1 MKKVWSILIVTFSL
15 FIAGCS
21 DDDKMPADADDNFIT
36 TLTLTKDGK
45 SYDAVIEGN
54 DIVMTVPYTVDLNGA
69 TASMVY
75 TPSAK
80 ILPNPQTVTDW
91 DSEMIFRVTSFNG
104 KVNEYTYKV
113 IKSEIESDGDVV
125 LKSQADVDAFAETK
139 VSVIKG
145 NLIIGNN
152 AENAAAINTLEALS
166 GIKEITGSLQIL
178 NNYKGEALDG
188 LVFTKVGGIQFGTKE
203 TPSPCTDTYRF
214 RLEQLQEITG
224 NLELNNNA
232 VQFIEFDNL
241 TKVEGDIYIKD
252 DALTTLYFP
261 KLAEVGG
268 DLDMSDNS
276 VVNREYGT
284 SDIKDTPLAQLEF
297 PALENVSGKFSIN
310 MPSDNFQSLK
320 LPKLQTAGEI
330 DFLVGWQF
338 KTLEILEISEVNG
351 NLLLSGRYE
360 STAYAKYLNQTLER
374 IVGLNNLKQVKG
386 TLNISN
392 FGAIS
397 ELPNLSSLS
406 LVGGVFIEN
415 LWGLQGKSTVCDLSN
430 ASFQSFND
438 VNPFI
443 HIGGTAFDKLKT
455 KDDLSNVNIEMSI
468 ICYADRCIPDINF
481 KKASDFTCKF
491 DFSNLAANEKNQ
503 TFALEEIL
511 GDANFS
517 VIACSGKSVD
527 LSNIKS
533 VEGSFS
539 FICPTAKSLDI
550 SSLEEVGGYFYLQPL
565 MVKSPVKLD
574 KLKSVNMSNGRGSR
588 AIPTEDRSKGLFI
601 GGCHMD
607 LNLPE
612 LESVGG
618 IFGIMNSTLI
628 NCPKLKS
635 VSEKLF
641 ISTAPKCTQVSLPV
655 LNSVPNIKIESM
667 GKLSDF
673 STFAS
678 VIENGSVTDG
688 NWEVTGCAYN
698 PTWQDMKD
706 GRYKPAE

>member
-1 MKKVWSILIVTFSL
+1 MKKAWSVLLVTFSL
-15 FIAGCS
+15 FIVGCS

-36 TLTLTKDGK
+36 ALTLTKEGK

-54 DIVMTVPYTVDLNGA
+54 DIVMSVPYTVDLNGA

-145 NLIIGNN
+145 NLIIGDN
-152 AENAAAINTLEALS
+152 AENAAAINNLEALA
-166 GIKEITGSLQIL
+166 GIKGITGSLQIL

-188 LVFTKVGGIQFGTKE
+188 LNITKVGGIQLGTKE
-203 TPSPCTDTYRF
+203 IPSPCTDTYRF
-214 RLEQLQEITG
+214 RLEHLQEITG
-224 NLELNNNA
+224 NLELNNNT
-232 VQFIEFDNL
+232 VQFVEFDNL

-268 DLDMSDNS
+268 DLDLSDNS
-276 VVNREYGT
+276 VVIYEHGL

-297 PALENVSGKFSIN
+297 PALENVSGKFSIK

-338 KTLEILEISEVNG
+338 KTLEIPEISEVNG
-351 NLLLSGRYE
+351 DLLLSVRVETSYG
-360 STAYAKYLNQTLER
+360 THMNQQLEKF
-374 IVGLNNLKQVKG
+374 VGLNNLKQVKG
-386 TLNISN
+386 TLNISY
-392 FGAIS
+392 FGAMS
-397 ELPNLSSLS
+397 EFSNLSSLS
-406 LVGGVFIEN
+406 LVGGIFIEE
-415 LWGLQGKSTVCDLSN
+415 LWGLFGTGSICDLSN
-430 ASFQSFND
+430 VSFQSFND
-438 VNPFI
+438 VVPFI

-455 KDDLSNVNIEMSI
+455 KEDLSNVNIEMDI
-468 ICYADRCIPDINF
+468 ACYADRCIPEINF
-481 KKASDFTCKF
+481 KKVSDFTCTF
-491 DFSNLAANEKNQ
+491 GFSNLAANEKNQ
-503 TFALEEIL
+503 AITLEEIL
-511 GDANFS
+511 GDADIKVQSSTNKLIDF
-517 VIACSGKSVD
+517 
-527 LSNIKS
+527 SNIKS
-533 VEGSFS
+533 VEGSLNLT
-539 FICPTAKSLDI
+539 CPTVKSLDL
-550 SSLEEVGGYFYLQPL
+550 SSLKKVGGWFCLQSL
-565 MVKSPVKLD
+565 GGKGLNLD
-574 KLKSVNMSNGRGSR
+574 KLQSVNMSRANNSR
-588 AIPTEDRSKGLFI
+588 AIGGEDRKKGLFI
-601 GGCHMD
+601 QSVSEIS
-607 LNLPE
+607 LPE

-618 IFGIMNSTLI
+618 LCGFQNYTGLS
-628 NCPKLKS
+628 CPKLKS

-641 ISTAPKCTQVSLPV
+641 ISTAPNCPQVSFPA
-655 LNSVPNIKIESM
+655 LNSVPNIKIENN

-673 STFAS
+673 STFAT
-678 VIENGSVTDG
+678 VIENSSVTDG

-698 PTWQDMKD
+698 PTWQDMKE

>member
-1 MKKVWSILIVTFSL
+1 MKKVWSLILVTFSL
-15 FIAGCS
+15 LIAGCS

-36 TLTLTKDGK
+36 ALTLTKEGK

-91 DSEMIFRVTSFNG
+91 ENEMIFRVTSFNG
-104 KVNEYTYKV
+104 KENEYTYKV

-145 NLIIGNN
+145 NLIIGDN
-152 AENAAAINTLEALS
+152 AENTASINNLEALS

-188 LVFTKVGGIQFGTKE
+188 LNITKVGGIQLGTKE
-203 TPSPCTDTYRF
+203 APSPCADTYRF

-252 DALTTLYFP
+252 DALITLYFP
-261 KLAEVGG
+261 KLADVGG
-268 DLDMSDNS
+268 DLDLSDNS
-276 VVNREYGT
+276 VVRHENGT
-284 SDIKDTPLAQLEF
+284 SDIKDTPIAQLEF

-310 MPSDNFQSLK
+310 MPSDNFQSLR

-338 KTLEILEISEVNG
+338 KTLEIPEISEVNG

-374 IVGLNNLKQVKG
+374 IVGLNSLKQVKG
-386 TLNISN
+386 TLNSSN
-392 FGAIS
+392 FGAMS

-415 LWGLQGKSTVCDLSN
+415 LWGLQGKGVVCDLSN

-438 VNPFI
+438 VTPFI
-443 HIGGTAFDKLKT
+443 HTGGTAFDKLKT
-455 KDDLSNVNIEMSI
+455 IDDLSNVNIEMAI
-468 ICYADRCIPDINF
+468 ICYADRCIPEINL

-491 DFSNLAANEKNQ
+491 DFSNLAANGKNLPI
-503 TFALEEIL
+503 TLEEIL
-511 GDANFS
+511 GDVDIMVQSSPN
-517 VIACSGKSVD
+517 KSID
-527 LSNIKS
+527 LSNIRS
-533 VEGSFS
+533 VEGNFFFNS
-539 FICPTAKSLDI
+539 TLAKSVDF
-550 SSLEEVGGYFYLQPL
+550 SSLEKVGGYFCLQSL
-565 MVKSPVKLD
+565 NGKGLKLD
-574 KLKSVNMSNGRGSR
+574 KLQSVNMSGINKSR
-588 AIPTEDRSKGLFI
+588 AGFGAEERRKGLFI
-601 GGCHMD
+601 QS
-607 LNLPE
+607 LSEISLPD

-618 IFGIMNSTLI
+618 LCGFLNYTGLS
-628 NCPKLKS
+628 CPKLKS

-641 ISTAPKCTQVSLPV
+641 ISTAPNCSQVSFPA
-655 LNSVPNIKIESM
+655 LNSVPNIKIENN

-673 STFAS
+673 STFAT

-688 NWEVTGCAYN
+688 NWEVTGCKYN
-698 PTWQDMKD
+698 PTWQDMKE
-706 GRYKPAE
+706 GRCKPAE

>member
-1 MKKVWSILIVTFSL
+1 MKKAWSVLLVTFSL

-36 TLTLTKDGK
+36 ALTLTKEGK

-145 NLIIGNN
+145 NLIIGDN
-152 AENAAAINTLEALS
+152 AENAAAINNLEALS

-188 LVFTKVGGIQFGTKE
+188 LTFTKVGGIQFGTKE

-214 RLEQLQEITG
+214 RLEQLQEISG
-224 NLELNNNA
+224 NVELNNNA
-232 VQFIEFDNL
+232 VQFVEFDNL
-241 TKVEGDIYIKD
+241 TKVGGEIYIKD
-252 DALTTLYFP
+252 DAIATFSCP

-268 DLDMSDNS
+268 DLDLSDNS
-276 VVNREYGT
+276 VVTSEHGL

-297 PALENVSGKFSIN
+297 PALESVSGKFSIK
-310 MPSDNFQSLK
+310 MPSDNYQSLK
-320 LPKLQTAGEI
+320 LPKLQTAGEV

-338 KTLEILEISEVNG
+338 KTLEIPEISEVNG
-351 NLLLSGRYE
+351 DLLLSARVENSYGTHMN
-360 STAYAKYLNQTLER
+360 SQLEK

-386 TLNISN
+386 TLNISY
-392 FGAIS
+392 FGAMS
-397 ELPNLSSLS
+397 EFPNLSSLS
-406 LVGGVFIEN
+406 LVGGIFIEE
-415 LWGLQGKSTVCDLSN
+415 LWGLVGTGSICELSN
-430 ASFQSFND
+430 VSFQSFND
-438 VNPFI
+438 VVPFI

-455 KDDLSNVNIEMSI
+455 NEDLSNVNIEMSI
-468 ICYADRCIPDINF
+468 ACYADRCIPEINF
-481 KKASDFTCKF
+481 KKVSDFTCTF
-491 DFSNLAANEKNQ
+491 SFSNLAANEKNQ
-503 TFALEEIL
+503 TITLEEIL
-511 GDANFS
+511 GDADIKVQSSTNKLIDF
-517 VIACSGKSVD
+517 
-527 LSNIKS
+527 SNIKS
-533 VEGSFS
+533 VEGSLNLT
-539 FICPTAKSLDI
+539 CTMVKSLDL
-550 SSLEEVGGYFYLQPL
+550 SSLKKVGGWFCLQSIGGKGL
-565 MVKSPVKLD
+565 NLD
-574 KLKSVNMSNGRGSR
+574 KLQSVNTSRANNSR
-588 AIPTEDRSKGLFI
+588 AIEAEDRKKGLFI
-601 GGCHMD
+601 QSVSEIS
-607 LNLPE
+607 LPE

-618 IFGIMNSTLI
+618 LCGFQNYTGLS
-628 NCPKLKS
+628 CPKLKS

-641 ISTAPKCTQVSLPV
+641 ISTAPNCPQVSFPA
-655 LNSVPNIKIESM
+655 LNSVPNIKIENN

-673 STFAS
+673 STFAT

-688 NWEVTGCAYN
+688 NWEVTGCKYN

>member
-1 MKKVWSILIVTFSL
+1 MKKVWSLILVTFSL
-15 FIAGCS
+15 FIVGCS

-36 TLTLTKDGK
+36 ALTLTKDGK

-91 DSEMIFRVTSFNG
+91 ENEMIFRVTSFNG
-104 KVNEYTYKV
+104 KENEYTYKV

-125 LKSQADVDAFAETK
+125 LKSQADVDAFADTK
-139 VSVIKG
+139 VSVING
-145 NLIIGNN
+145 NLIIGDN
-152 AENAAAINTLEALS
+152 AENAATINNLEALS
-166 GIKEITGSLQIL
+166 SVKEITGSLQIL
-178 NNYKGEALDG
+178 NNYKGDALDG
-188 LVFTKVGGIQFGTKE
+188 LNITKVGGIQLGTKE
-203 TPSPCTDTYRF
+203 KPSPCADTYRF

-261 KLAEVGG
+261 KLTEVGG
-268 DLDMSDNS
+268 DLDLSDNS
-276 VVNREYGT
+276 VVIYQHGL

-297 PALENVSGKFSIN
+297 PVLENVSGKFSIK

-320 LPKLQTAGEI
+320 LPKLQTTGEI
-330 DFLVGWQF
+330 DFLVGWEL
-338 KTLEILEISEVNG
+338 KTLEIPEISEVNG
-351 NLLLSGRYE
+351 DLLLSGRHEEGASIYI
-360 STAYAKYLNQTLER
+360 NQQLEK

-386 TLNISN
+386 TLNISY
-392 FGAIS
+392 FGTMS

-406 LVGGVFIEN
+406 LVGGIYIDD
-415 LWGLQGKSTVCDLSN
+415 LWGLYGKGIVCDLSN

-438 VNPFI
+438 VEPFI
-443 HIGGTAFDKLKT
+443 YIIGGFDKLKT
-455 KDDLSNVNIEMSI
+455 KEDLSNVNIEMSL
-468 ICYADRCIPDINF
+468 ICHTDRCIPEINF
-481 KKASDFTCKF
+481 KKVSDFTCTF

-503 TFALEEIL
+503 PITLEEIL
-511 GDANFS
+511 GDADIMVQSSPN
-517 VIACSGKSVD
+517 KSID
-527 LSNIKS
+527 FSNIKS
-533 VEGSFS
+533 VEGSLNLT
-539 FICPTAKSLDI
+539 CTTVKSLDL
-550 SSLEEVGGYFYLQPL
+550 SSLEKVGSWFCLQSL
-565 MVKSPVKLD
+565 NGKGLNLD
-574 KLKSVNMSNGRGSR
+574 KLQSVNMSRANNSR
-588 AIPTEDRSKGLFI
+588 AIVGEDRKKGLFI
-601 GGCHMD
+601 QSVSEIS
-607 LNLPE
+607 LPE

-618 IFGIMNSTLI
+618 LCGFQNYTGL

-641 ISTAPKCTQVSLPV
+641 ISTAPNCPQVSFPT
-655 LNSVPNIKIESM
+655 LNSVPSIKIENN

-673 STFAS
+673 STFAT

-688 NWEVTGCAYN
+688 NWEVTGCKYN

>member
-1 MKKVWSILIVTFSL
+1 MKKIWSLILVTFSL
-15 FIAGCS
+15 FIMGCS

-36 TLTLTKDGK
+36 ALTLTKDGK

-54 DIVMTVPYTVDLNGA
+54 DIVMSVPYTVDLNGA

-145 NLIIGNN
+145 NLVIGDN
-152 AENAAAINTLEALS
+152 AENAAAINNLEALS
-166 GIKEITGSLQIL
+166 GVKEITGSLQIL

-188 LVFTKVGGIQFGTKE
+188 LTFTKVGCIQFGTKE

-214 RLEQLQEITG
+214 RLELLQEISG

-232 VQFIEFDNL
+232 VQFVEFDNL
-241 TKVEGDIYIKD
+241 TKVGGEIYIKD
-252 DALTTLYFP
+252 DAIATFSCP

-276 VVNREYGT
+276 VVNSQYGT
-284 SDIKDTPLAQLEF
+284 SDIKDTPLTQLEF
-297 PALENVSGKFSIN
+297 PALESVSGKFSIN

-330 DFLVGWQF
+330 DIFVGWKF
-338 KTLEILEISEVNG
+338 KTLEIPEISEVNG
-351 NLLLSGRYE
+351 DLILSARAETTGYSWNR
-360 STAYAKYLNQTLER
+360 NQTLEK

-386 TLNISN
+386 TVTISD
-392 FGAIS
+392 FSAMP
-397 ELPNLSSLS
+397 EFPNLSSLS
-406 LVGGVFIEN
+406 LVGGIYIAN
-415 LWGLQGKSTVCDLSN
+415 LTQLGGSEKGLIDLSN

-438 VNPFI
+438 VDPFI
-443 HIGGTAFDKLKT
+443 HIIGAPDKLKT
-455 KDDLSNVNIEMSI
+455 KEDLSNVNIEMDI
-468 ICYADRCIPDINF
+468 ICYADRCRPEINF
-481 KKASDFTCKF
+481 KKVSDFTCTF
-491 DFSNLAANEKNQ
+491 DFTNLAANEKNLPI
-503 TFALEEIL
+503 TLEEIL
-511 GDANFS
+511 GD
-517 VIACSGKSVD
+517 VD
-527 LSNIKS
+527 IMVQSSPNKLIDFSNIKS
-533 VEGSFS
+533 VEGSLNLT
-539 FICPTAKSLDI
+539 CTTVKSLDL
-550 SSLEEVGGYFYLQPL
+550 SSLEKVGSWFCLQSL
-565 MVKSPVKLD
+565 NGKGLNLD
-574 KLKSVNMSNGRGSR
+574 KLQSVNMSRANNSR
-588 AIPTEDRSKGLFI
+588 AIVGEDREKGLFI
-601 GGCHMD
+601 QSVSEIS
-607 LNLPE
+607 LPE
-612 LESVGG
+612 LESVEGLCG
-618 IFGIMNSTLI
+618 FQNYTGLS
-628 NCPKLKS
+628 CPKLKS

-641 ISTAPKCTQVSLPV
+641 ISTAPNCPQVSFPA
-655 LNSVPNIKIESM
+655 LNSVPNIKIENN

-673 STFAS
+673 STFAT

-688 NWEVTGCAYN
+688 NWEVTGCKYN

>member
-1 MKKVWSILIVTFSL
+1 MKKVWSVLLVTFSL

-21 DDDKMPADADDNFIT
+21 DEDKIPADADDNFIT
-36 TLTLTKDGK
+36 ALTLTKDGK

-80 ILPNPQTVTDW
+80 ILPTPQTVTDW

-104 KVNEYTYKV
+104 KANEYSYRV

-145 NLIIGNN
+145 NLVIGDN
-152 AENAAAINTLEALS
+152 AENAAAINNLEALS
-166 GIKEITGSLQIL
+166 GVKEITGSLQIL

-188 LVFTKVGGIQFGTKE
+188 LTFAKVGGIQFGTKE

-232 VQFIEFDNL
+232 VQFVEFDNL

-261 KLAEVGG
+261 KLADVGG
-268 DLDMSDNS
+268 DLDLSDNS
-276 VVNREYGT
+276 VVRHENGT
-284 SDIKDTPLAQLEF
+284 SDIKDTPITQLEF

-338 KTLEILEISEVNG
+338 KTLEIPEISEVNG

-374 IVGLNNLKQVKG
+374 IVGLNSLKQVKG

-392 FGAIS
+392 FGAMS

-415 LWGLQGKSTVCDLSN
+415 LWGLYGKGIVCDLSN

-438 VNPFI
+438 VDPFI
-443 HIGGTAFDKLKT
+443 YIIGGFDKLKT
-455 KDDLSNVNIEMSI
+455 KEDLSNVNIEMSL
-468 ICYADRCIPDINF
+468 ICHTDRCIPEINF
-481 KKASDFTCKF
+481 KKVSDFTCTF
-491 DFSNLAANEKNQ
+491 DFSKLAANEKNQ

-511 GDANFS
+511 GDANFR
-517 VIACSGKSVD
+517 VNACSGKSVD
-527 LSNIKS
+527 VSNIKS

-539 FICPTAKSLDI
+539 FLCPTAKSLDI

-588 AIPTEDRSKGLFI
+588 AIPIEDRSKGLFI

-628 NCPKLKS
+628 NCPKLKL

-641 ISTAPKCTQVSLPV
+641 ISTAPKCTQVSFPV

-667 GKLSDF
+667 GQLSDF
-673 STFAS
+673 STFAT

-688 NWEVTGCAYN
+688 NWEVTGCKYN
-698 PTWQDMKD
+698 PTWQDMKE

>member
-1 MKKVWSILIVTFSL
+1 MKIVWSLILVTFSL
-15 FIAGCS
+15 LIAGCS

-36 TLTLTKDGK
+36 ALTLTKDGK

-80 ILPNPQTVTDW
+80 ILPTPQTVTDW

-145 NLIIGNN
+145 NLVIGDN
-152 AENAAAINTLEALS
+152 AENAAAINNLEALS
-166 GIKEITGSLQIL
+166 GVKEITGSLQIL

-188 LVFTKVGGIQFGTKE
+188 LTFAKVGGIQFGTKE
-203 TPSPCTDTYRF
+203 TLSQCTDTYRF
-214 RLEQLQEITG
+214 RLEQLQEISG
-224 NLELNNNA
+224 NVELNNNA

-268 DLDMSDNS
+268 DLDLSDNS
-276 VVNREYGT
+276 VVRPENGT
-284 SDIKDTPLAQLEF
+284 SDIKDTPIAQLEF

-320 LPKLQTAGEI
+320 LPKLQTAGVI

-338 KTLEILEISEVNG
+338 KTLEIPEISEVNG

-392 FGAIS
+392 FGAMS

-406 LVGGVFIEN
+406 LVGGVYIKD
-415 LWGLQGKSTVCDLSN
+415 LWGLQGKGIVCDLSN

-443 HIGGTAFDKLKT
+443 HTSGTAFDKLKT

-468 ICYADRCIPDINF
+468 ICYADRCTPEINF

-503 TFALEEIL
+503 PITLEEIL
-511 GDANFS
+511 GDADIMVQSSPNKTIDF
-517 VIACSGKSVD
+517 
-527 LSNIKS
+527 SNIKS
-533 VEGSFS
+533 VEGSLNLT
-539 FICPTAKSLDI
+539 CTTVKSLDL
-550 SSLEEVGGYFYLQPL
+550 SSLEKVGSWFCLQSL
-565 MVKSPVKLD
+565 NGKGLNLD
-574 KLKSVNMSNGRGSR
+574 KLQSVNMSRANSSR
-588 AIPTEDRSKGLFI
+588 AIVGEDRKKGLFI
-601 GGCHMD
+601 QSVSEIS
-607 LNLPE
+607 LPE

-618 IFGIMNSTLI
+618 LCGFQNYTGLS
-628 NCPKLKS
+628 CPKLKS

-641 ISTAPKCTQVSLPV
+641 ISTAPNCPQVSFPA
-655 LNSVPNIKIESM
+655 LNSVPNIKIENN

-673 STFAS
+673 STFAT

-688 NWEVTGCAYN
+688 NWEVTGCKYN
-698 PTWQDMKD
+698 PTWQDMKE

>member
-1 MKKVWSILIVTFSL
+1 MKKIWSLILVTFSL
-15 FIAGCS
+15 FIMGCS

-36 TLTLTKDGK
+36 ALTLTKDGK

-54 DIVMTVPYTVDLNGA
+54 DIVMSVPYTVDLNGA

-145 NLIIGNN
+145 NLVIGDN
-152 AENAAAINTLEALS
+152 AENAAAINNLEALS
-166 GIKEITGSLQIL
+166 GVKEITGSLQIL

-188 LVFTKVGGIQFGTKE
+188 LAFTKVGCIQFGTKE

-214 RLEQLQEITG
+214 RLKLLQEISG

-232 VQFIEFDNL
+232 VQFVEFDNL
-241 TKVEGDIYIKD
+241 TKVGGEIYIKD
-252 DALTTLYFP
+252 DAIATFSCP

-276 VVNREYGT
+276 VVNLQYGT
-284 SDIKDTPLAQLEF
+284 SDIKDTPLTQLEF
-297 PALENVSGKFSIN
+297 PALESVSGKFSIN

-330 DFLVGWQF
+330 DIFVGWKF
-338 KTLEILEISEVNG
+338 KTLEIPEISEVNG
-351 NLLLSGRYE
+351 DLILSARAETTGYSWNR
-360 STAYAKYLNQTLER
+360 NQTLEK

-386 TLNISN
+386 TVTISD
-392 FGAIS
+392 FSAMP
-397 ELPNLSSLS
+397 EFPNLSSLS
-406 LVGGVFIEN
+406 LVGGIYIAN
-415 LWGLQGKSTVCDLSN
+415 LTQLGGSEKGLIDLSN

-438 VNPFI
+438 VDPFI
-443 HIGGTAFDKLKT
+443 HIIGAPDKLKT
-455 KDDLSNVNIEMSI
+455 KEDLSNVNIEMDI
-468 ICYADRCIPDINF
+468 ICYADRCRPEINF
-481 KKASDFTCKF
+481 KKVSDFTCTF
-491 DFSNLAANEKNQ
+491 DFTNLAANEKNLPI
-503 TFALEEIL
+503 TLEEIL
-511 GDANFS
+511 GD
-517 VIACSGKSVD
+517 VD
-527 LSNIKS
+527 IMVQSSPNKLIDFSNIKS
-533 VEGSFS
+533 VEGSLNLT
-539 FICPTAKSLDI
+539 CTTVKSLDL
-550 SSLEEVGGYFYLQPL
+550 SSLEKVGSWFCLQSL
-565 MVKSPVKLD
+565 NGKGLNLD
-574 KLKSVNMSNGRGSR
+574 KLQSVNMSRANNSR
-588 AIPTEDRSKGLFI
+588 AIVGEDRKKGLFI
-601 GGCHMD
+601 QSVSEIS
-607 LNLPE
+607 LPE

-618 IFGIMNSTLI
+618 LCGFQNYTGLS
-628 NCPKLKS
+628 CPKLKS

-641 ISTAPKCTQVSLPV
+641 ISTAPNCPQVSFPA
-655 LNSVPNIKIESM
+655 LNSVPNIKIEKN
-667 GKLSDF
+667 GKLTDF
-673 STFAS
+673 STFAT

-688 NWEVTGCAYN
+688 NWEVTGCKYN
-698 PTWQDMKD
+698 PTWQDMKE

>member
-1 MKKVWSILIVTFSL
+1 MKKIWSLILVTFSL
-15 FIAGCS
+15 LIAGCS
-21 DDDKMPADADDNFIT
+21 DEDKIPADADDNFIT
-36 TLTLTKDGK
+36 ALTLTKDGK

-54 DIVMTVPYTVDLNGA
+54 DIVMSVPYTVDLNGA

-91 DSEMIFRVTSFNG
+91 DSEMLFRVTSFNG

-152 AENAAAINTLEALS
+152 AENAAAINNLEALA

-188 LVFTKVGGIQFGTKE
+188 LTFTKVGGIQFGTKE

-214 RLEQLQEITG
+214 RLEQLQEISG
-224 NLELNNNA
+224 NVELNNNA
-232 VQFIEFDNL
+232 VQFVEFDNL
-241 TKVEGDIYIKD
+241 TKVGGEIYIKD
-252 DALTTLYFP
+252 DAIATFSCP

-284 SDIKDTPLAQLEF
+284 SDIKDTPLTQLEF
-297 PALENVSGKFSIN
+297 PALESVSGKFSIK

-330 DFLVGWQF
+330 DIFVGWKF
-338 KTLEILEISEVNG
+338 KTLEIPEISEVNG
-351 NLLLSGRYE
+351 DLLLSARAETTGYSWNR
-360 STAYAKYLNQTLER
+360 NQTLEK

-386 TLNISN
+386 TVTISD
-392 FGAIS
+392 FSAMP
-397 ELPNLSSLS
+397 EFPNLSSLS
-406 LVGGVFIEN
+406 LVGGIYIAN
-415 LWGLQGKSTVCDLSN
+415 LTGLGVSGKGLIDLSN

-438 VNPFI
+438 VDPFI
-443 HIGGTAFDKLKT
+443 HIEGMAFDKLKT
-455 KDDLSNVNIEMSI
+455 KDDLSNVNIDMPI
-468 ICYADRCIPDINF
+468 TCYDDRNRPEVNF
-481 KKASDFTCKF
+481 KKAGAFTCVFGFTNVATNSK
-491 DFSNLAANEKNQ
+491 NLPI
-503 TFALEEIL
+503 TLEEIL
-511 GDANFS
+511 GNVDITVQSSPN
-517 VIACSGKSVD
+517 KSID
-527 LSNIKS
+527 FSNIKS
-533 VEGSFS
+533 VEGSLNLT
-539 FICPTAKSLDI
+539 CTTVKSLDL
-550 SSLEEVGGYFYLQPL
+550 SSLKKVGGWFCLQSL
-565 MVKSPVKLD
+565 GGKGLNLD
-574 KLKSVNMSNGRGSR
+574 KLQSVNMSRANNSR
-588 AIPTEDRSKGLFI
+588 AIVGEDRKKGLFI
-601 GGCHMD
+601 QSTSEIS
-607 LNLPE
+607 LPD

-618 IFGIMNSTLI
+618 LCGFQNYTGLS
-628 NCPKLKS
+628 CPKLKS
-635 VSEKLF
+635 VSEKIF
-641 ISTAPKCTQVSLPV
+641 ISTAPNCPQVSFPA
-655 LNSVPNIKIESM
+655 LNSVPNIKIENN

-673 STFAS
+673 STFAT

-698 PTWQDMKD
+698 PTWQDMKE

>member
-1 MKKVWSILIVTFSL
+1 MKKIWLLILVTFSL
-15 FIAGCS
+15 FIVGCS

-36 TLTLTKDGK
+36 ALTLTKDGK

-145 NLIIGNN
+145 NLVIGDN
-152 AENAAAINTLEALS
+152 AENASAIKNLEALA

-178 NNYKGEALDG
+178 DNYKGEALDG
-188 LVFTKVGGIQFGTKE
+188 LTFTKVGGIQFGTKE

-214 RLEQLQEITG
+214 RLEKLQEITG

-232 VQFIEFDNL
+232 VQFVEFDNL
-241 TKVEGDIYIKD
+241 TKVRGEIYIKD
-252 DALTTLYFP
+252 DAIATFSCP

-276 VVNREYGT
+276 VVNSQYGT
-284 SDIKDTPLAQLEF
+284 SDIKDTPLTQLEF
-297 PALENVSGKFSIN
+297 PALESVSGKFSIK

-330 DFLVGWQF
+330 DIFVGWKF
-338 KTLEILEISEVNG
+338 KTLEIPEISEVNG
-351 NLLLSGRYE
+351 DLLLSARAETTGYSWNR
-360 STAYAKYLNQTLER
+360 NQTLEK

-386 TLNISN
+386 TVTISD
-392 FGAIS
+392 FSAMP
-397 ELPNLSSLS
+397 EFPNLSSLS
-406 LVGGVFIEN
+406 LVGGIYIAN
-415 LWGLQGKSTVCDLSN
+415 LTGLGVSGKGSIDLSN

-438 VNPFI
+438 VDPFI
-443 HIGGTAFDKLKT
+443 HIIGASDKLKT
-455 KDDLSNVNIEMSI
+455 KEDLSNVNIEMDI
-468 ICYADRCIPDINF
+468 ICYADRCKPEINF
-481 KKASDFTCKF
+481 KKVSDFTCTF
-491 DFSNLAANEKNQ
+491 DFSNLAANEKNLPI
-503 TFALEEIL
+503 TLEEIL
-511 GDANFS
+511 GDVDIMVRSSPNKL
-517 VIACSGKSVD
+517 ID

-533 VEGSFS
+533 VEGSLNLT
-539 FICPTAKSLDI
+539 CTTVKSLDL
-550 SSLEEVGGYFYLQPL
+550 SSLEKVGGWFCLQSL
-565 MVKSPVKLD
+565 NGKGLNLD
-574 KLKSVNMSNGRGSR
+574 KLQSVNMSRANNSR
-588 AIPTEDRSKGLFI
+588 AIVGEDRKKGLFI
-601 GGCHMD
+601 QSVSEIS
-607 LNLPE
+607 LPE

-618 IFGIMNSTLI
+618 LCGFQNYTGLS
-628 NCPKLKS
+628 CPKLKS

-641 ISTAPKCTQVSLPV
+641 ISTAPNCPQVSFPA
-655 LNSVPNIKIESM
+655 LNSVPNIKIENN

-673 STFAS
+673 STFAT

-688 NWEVTGCAYN
+688 NWEVTGCKYN
-698 PTWQDMKD
+698 PTWQDMKE

>member
-1 MKKVWSILIVTFSL
+1 MKKVWSLILVTFSL
-15 FIAGCS
+15 LIAGCS

-36 TLTLTKDGK
+36 ALTLTKDGK

-91 DSEMIFRVTSFNG
+91 ENEMIFRVTSFSG
-104 KVNEYTYKV
+104 KVNEYTYKI

-145 NLIIGNN
+145 NLVIGDN
-152 AENAAAINTLEALS
+152 AENAAAINNLEALS
-166 GIKEITGSLQIL
+166 GVKEITGSLQIL

-188 LVFTKVGGIQFGTKE
+188 LNITKVGGIQLGTKE
-203 TPSPCTDTYRF
+203 TPSSCAATYRF

-261 KLAEVGG
+261 KLTEVGG
-268 DLDMSDNS
+268 ALDLSDNS
-276 VVNREYGT
+276 VVIYQHGL

-297 PALENVSGKFSIN
+297 PVLENVSGKFSIN
-310 MPSDNFQSLK
+310 LPSDNFQSLR

-330 DFLVGWQF
+330 DFLVGWEL
-338 KTLEILEISEVNG
+338 KTLEIPEISEVKG
-351 NLLLSGRYE
+351 DLLLSGRHEEGASIYI
-360 STAYAKYLNQTLER
+360 NQQLEK

-386 TLNISN
+386 TLNISC
-392 FGAIS
+392 FGTMS

-406 LVGGVFIEN
+406 LVGGIFIEN
-415 LWGLQGKSTVCDLSN
+415 LWGLQGKGIVCDLSN
-430 ASFQSFND
+430 ASFQSFNNVD
-438 VNPFI
+438 PFI
-443 HIGGTAFDKLKT
+443 HIKSAVDKLKT
-455 KDDLSNVNIEMSI
+455 KEDLSNVNIEMGI
-468 ICYADRCIPDINF
+468 ICYADRCIPEINF
-481 KKASDFTCKF
+481 KKVSDFTCTF
-491 DFSNLAANEKNQ
+491 DFSKLAANEKNQ
-503 TFALEEIL
+503 PITLEEIL
-511 GDANFS
+511 GNVDIRVLSSPN
-517 VIACSGKSVD
+517 KSID
-527 LSNIKS
+527 LSNISS
-533 VEGSFS
+533 VEGNFFFNS
-539 FICPTAKSLDI
+539 TLAKSVDF
-550 SSLEEVGGYFYLQPL
+550 SSLEKVGGYFCLQSL
-565 MVKSPVKLD
+565 NGKGLKLD
-574 KLKSVNMSNGRGSR
+574 KLQSVNMSGINKSR
-588 AIPTEDRSKGLFI
+588 AGFGPEERRKGLFI
-601 GGCHMD
+601 QS
-607 LNLPE
+607 LSEISLPE

-618 IFGIMNSTLI
+618 LCGFLNYTGLS
-628 NCPKLKS
+628 CPKLKS

-641 ISTAPKCTQVSLPV
+641 ISTAPNCPQVSFPA
-655 LNSVPNIKIESM
+655 LNSVPNIKIENN

-673 STFAS
+673 STFAT

-688 NWEVTGCAYN
+688 NWEVTGCKYN
-698 PTWQDMKD
+698 PTWQDMKE

>member
-1 MKKVWSILIVTFSL
+1 MKKIWSLILVTFSL
-15 FIAGCS
+15 LIAGCS
-21 DDDKMPADADDNFIT
+21 DEDKIPADADDNFIT
-36 TLTLTKDGK
+36 ALTLTKDGK

-125 LKSQADVDAFAETK
+125 LKSQADVDAFDETK

-145 NLIIGNN
+145 NLIIGDND
-152 AENAAAINTLEALS
+152 ENAAAINNLEALS
-166 GIKEITGSLQIL
+166 GVKEITGSLQIL

-188 LVFTKVGGIQFGTKE
+188 LNITKVGGIQLGTKE

-261 KLAEVGG
+261 KLTEVGG
-268 DLDMSDNS
+268 DLDLSDNS
-276 VVNREYGT
+276 VVIYEHGL

-297 PALENVSGKFSIN
+297 PVLENVSGKFSIN
-310 MPSDNFQSLK
+310 LPSDNFQSLK

-330 DFLVGWQF
+330 DFLVGWEL
-338 KTLEILEISEVNG
+338 KTLEIPEISEVNG
-351 NLLLSGRYE
+351 DLLLSGRHEEGASIYI
-360 STAYAKYLNQTLER
+360 NQQLQK

-386 TLNISN
+386 TLNISY
-392 FGAIS
+392 FGTMS

-406 LVGGVFIEN
+406 LVGGIFIEK
-415 LWGLQGKSTVCDLSN
+415 LWGLQGKGIVCDLSN

-438 VNPFI
+438 VDPFM
-443 HIGGTAFDKLKT
+443 HISGGFDKLKT
-455 KDDLSNVNIEMSI
+455 KDDLSNVNIEMGL
-468 ICYADRCIPDINF
+468 ICHTDRCIPEINF
-481 KKASDFTCKF
+481 KKVLDFTCTF
-491 DFSNLAANEKNQ
+491 DFSNIAANEKNQ

-511 GDANFS
+511 GDANFK
-517 VIACSGKSVD
+517 VNACSGKSVD
-527 LSNIKS
+527 VSNIKS

-539 FICPTAKSLDI
+539 FLCPSAKSLDI

-588 AIPTEDRSKGLFI
+588 AIPIEDRSKGLYI

-641 ISTAPKCTQVSLPV
+641 ISTAPKCTQVSFPV

-667 GKLSDF
+667 GQLSDF
-673 STFAS
+673 STFAT